1 MLYAVP
7 LIRGR
12 LVRRYKRFLAD
23 IELADGGVE
32 TVHCPN
38 PGAMM
43 GLLAPA
49 APVWLLPAVNP
60 KAKLRL
66 GWELVE
72 ADGTLV
78 GINANRPNRLVEEA
92 LAADRLPVLSDYTE
106 VRREVRYG
114 LRSRVDLVLTAPDRP
129 PCYVEIKNVHLRRDG
144 HGDDREDQG
153 GGVGWAE
160 FPDCVTARGARHLDE
175 LGHMAE
181 QGCRAVVLFVVQ
193 RADCDRLR
201 LATDLDPAFAAA
213 MARALAR
220 GVEVACCVCAVTPA
234 GVVIERPIP
243 FDPANLPPVTTS
255 R

>member
-1 MLYAVP
+1 MFYPVP
-7 LIRGR
+7 LIEGR

-23 IELADGGVE
+23 VELRHLELADGGIE

-49 APVWLLPAVNP
+49 APVWLLPAANP

-66 GWELVE
+66 AWELVE
-72 ADGTLV
+72 ADGVLV

-92 LAADRLPVLSDYTE
+92 LAVGLLPVLAGYSE

-114 LRSRVDLVLTAPDRP
+114 LRSRVDLVLTAADRP
-129 PCYVEIKNVHLRRDG
+129 PCYVEIKNVHLRRG
-144 HGDDREDQG
+144 
-153 GGVGWAE
+153 GWAE
-160 FPDCVTARGARHLDE
+160 FPDCVSARGARHLGE
-175 LGHMAE
+175 LGTMAE
-181 QGCRAVVLFVVQ
+181 HGCRAMVLFVVQ

-213 MARALAR
+213 MARALSR
-220 GVEVACCVCAVTPA
+220 GVEVAACVCTITTA
-234 GVVIERPIP
+234 GVTITREIP
-243 FDPANLPPVTTS
+243 FHTEDLPDPGGMA
-255 R
+255 RG